1 VIEEEEPD
9 FIDPYDFDMSAA
21 IQHSSGE
28 NNGDSSDIYQSSM
41 MNTSM
46 LNTPLMNDKLAR

>member
-28 NNGDSSDIYQSSM
+28 NNGDSSDI
-41 MNTSM
+41 
-46 LNTPLMNDKLAR
+46 